1 MKTSAKQ
8 AIPALIALGLAAT
21 VGLALLPAQ
30 DFLGVQLP
38 VSDPICTNF
47 LRSDKYQVT
56 GDLVGT
62 NGPASPS
69 AVRLGA
75 MTDHVTAL
83 LGIGPSSDSTPGGSR
98 TGTAINTAHMGLI
111 DQYIFSGLQSAGIEP
126 AASTTDWEFIRR
138 ATLDVTG
145 RIPTPARV
153 LSFVSD
159 TNPNKRAA
167 LVDELLASPQW
178 VDKWTI
184 YFGDLYK
191 NNSSNTQIRRF
202 PAGVTAFYQYI
213 KASLQQNKPYDQM
226 ARDLIASQGASSYQT
241 GEINFNVGGVVTG
254 GPQQDIWD
262 QQTANI
268 ADVFLGIAHVNC
280 LLCHNG
286 AGHLTTLS
294 LWGGQ
299 QTRVSAWGLSS
310 FMTQTYTSSTP
321 VSAGSNQRYWSVIDN
336 ANPKQAPG
344 TYPLNTTTGN
354 RPARQPIGTVK
365 SITPAYMFTGE
376 TPKAGEDYRA
386 ALARIITADPQF
398 ARAAVN
404 YMWAYFFGVG
414 LVDPPDAFDPARLDP
429 DNPPPAGWTLQPSN
443 PRLLNALSNAFIANK
458 YDLKWLM
465 RTIVNSQAYQLESQY
480 SGQWNVSW
488 NNFYG
493 RKLVRRLWAEEL
505 HDAIAI
511 SSNYVPSYNTA
522 NYGVL
527 NYAMQF
533 PEPSGV
539 PDGANGKVTA
549 FLDSFLRGNRDDEV
563 RSEDGSILQ
572 ALNLMND
579 TFVMTR
585 TAPTTPA
592 SALLPINLSKSNTD
606 LVNTLFLAVLSRYPT
621 AAELSTAVASLGNT
635 QTRSQEARNLLW
647 SLYNKVD
654 FTFNY

>member
-1 MKTSAKQ
+1 MKTSPKHST
-8 AIPALIALGLAAT
+8 PALLALVAAT
-21 VGLALLPAQ
+21 GGFALLPAQ

-47 LRSDKYQVT
+47 LRGDKHQAP
-56 GDLVGT
+56 GDLTGT
-62 NGPASPS
+62 DGPASPG

-75 MTDHVTAL
+75 MTRQVTAL
-83 LGIGPSSDSTPGGSR
+83 LGTGPSSDVTPGGSR
-98 TGTAINTAHMGLI
+98 TGTAINTAGMGFI
-111 DQYIFSGLQSAGIEP
+111 DQYIFSGLQSAGVQP
-126 AASTTDWEFIRR
+126 AAPTTDWEFIRR
-138 ATLDVTG
+138 ATLDLTG

-153 LSFVSD
+153 LSFVADS
-159 TNPNKRAA
+159 NPNKRAA
-167 LVDELLASPQW
+167 LVDELIASPQW

-191 NNSSNTQIRRF
+191 NNSSNTQIKRF
-202 PAGVTAFYQYI
+202 PEGVTAFYQYI
-213 KASLQQNKPYDQM
+213 KGSLQQNKPYDQI
-226 ARDLIASQGASSYQT
+226 ARELISSQGANSYQT

-254 GPQQDIWD
+254 GPLQDVWD

-294 LWGGQ
+294 LWGGK
-299 QTRVSAWGLSS
+299 QTRVSAWGQSA
-310 FMTQTYTSSTP
+310 FMTQSYTNSIPISP
-321 VSAGSNQRYWSVIDN
+321 GNNQHYWSVTDGTN
-336 ANPKQAPG
+336 NKQAPG
-344 TYPLNTTTGN
+344 MYLLNTTTGN
-354 RPARQPIGTVK
+354 RPARQPIGTVN
-365 SITPAYMFTGE
+365 SFTPTYLFTGE
-376 TPKAGEDYRA
+376 TPKAGENYRA
-386 ALARIITADPQF
+386 ALARMTTADPQF
-398 ARAAVN
+398 ARATVN

-429 DNPPPAGWTLQPSN
+429 DSPPPAGWTLQPSN
-443 PRLLNALSNAFIANK
+443 PRLLNALTSAFIANK
-458 YDLKWLM
+458 FDLKWLM
-465 RTIVNSQAYQLESQY
+465 RALVNSQAYQLESQY
-480 SGQWNVSW
+480 SGQWNVAW
-488 NNFYG
+488 NNLYG

-533 PEPSGV
+533 PEPAGV

-563 RSEDGSILQ
+563 RNDDGSILQ

-592 SALLPINLSKSNTD
+592 SALLPTNFGQSNTD

-621 AAELSTAVASLGNT
+621 VAERSTALGHLSSAA
-635 QTRSQEARNLLW
+635 TRSQEARNLLW